1 MWESGN
7 TGQSFLYLIII
18 FRRNV
23 MKTAKTILHLLI
35 ILVFLAFLTSCK
47 KSDSPS
53 VPVDNSP
60 IITDIGTP
68 NGILSGITIGP
79 SGGTLESADGNLTV
93 TIPPGALSSETEISI
108 QPVTNTAPLGLGSGY
123 RLQPEGITFANPI
136 QLTFHYNEQLL
147 KESLED
153 FLWIVT
159 QAGDGSWKA
168 MLKSAVDKNAK
179 TVTIATTHFSDWV
192 LGRFIGFTLT
202 PSLSAIQKGKSVQL
216 RLTGFARDKSLLP
229 GQESVTLSS
238 LLGDGAEG
246 LTLEGYD
253 DSPAWESRIFK
264 VRQWSINGVVA
275 PVSNSNGSLQISG
288 NSSMNVTYTAPNKMP
303 AKNPIKI
310 SVSLEAVS
318 TAGNSREFLVS
329 SDITVVDDDFYL
341 LVKIDGQE
349 LEYYN
354 NDSTNNTRIYCFVGD
369 DHFQIIADME
379 GASDPTKNIFTL
391 AFRNPSVTTRILN
404 GPTGQSEN
412 LSFFTKPELE
422 YTLNYEERT
431 SKDDG
436 TCVHQD
442 EYGNATA
449 TLTEFAGIGSIARG
463 SFSGTLWEDNTQLKE
478 QCKMP
483 IAHSIEGIFSLV
495 VQP

>member
-1 MWESGN
+1 MF
-7 TGQSFLYLIII
+7 T
-18 FRRNV
+18 RNV
-23 MKTAKTILHLLI
+23 MKTTKTSLGLLI

-53 VPVDNSP
+53 VPQHHRP

-68 NGILSGITIGP
+68 NGVISIATIGP
-79 SGGTLESADGNLTV
+79 SGGTLQSADGNLTL
-93 TIPPGALSSETEISI
+93 TIPPGALSSVTEISI
-108 QPVTNTAPLGLGSGY
+108 QPITNEAPLGLGSGY
-123 RLQPEGITFANPI
+123 RLQPEGITFANPV

-147 KESLED
+147 KQSLED

-159 QAGDGSWKA
+159 QASDGSWNA

-179 TVTIATTHFSDWV
+179 IVTVTTTHFSDWV

-202 PSLSAIQKGKSVQL
+202 PSSSTIQKGKSVQL
-216 RLTGFARDKSLLP
+216 KVTGFARDKALLP

-238 LLGDGAEG
+238 LTSEEDEG

-264 VRQWSINGVVA
+264 VKQWHINGAVA
-275 PVSNSNGSLQISG
+275 PVSNSNGSLQVSG
-288 NSSMNVTYTAPNKMP
+288 NSSMNATYKAPNKMP
-303 AKNPIKI
+303 AKNPIKV

-318 TAGNSREFLVS
+318 AGGISREFFFS
-329 SDITVVDDDFYL
+329 SDINVIDDDFYL

-354 NDSTNNTRIYCFVGD
+354 NDSTNNTRIYCFVAD

-379 GASDPTKNIFTL
+379 GVADPTINIFNL

-412 LSFFTKPELE
+412 LSFFTKPELQ

-431 SKDDG
+431 HKDDG
-436 TCVHQD
+436 TCVHKD
-442 EYGNATA
+442 EFGNATA

-463 SFSGTLWEDNTQLKE
+463 SFSGTLWEDNIQLKE

-483 IAHSIEGIFSLV
+483 ISHSIEGIFSLV